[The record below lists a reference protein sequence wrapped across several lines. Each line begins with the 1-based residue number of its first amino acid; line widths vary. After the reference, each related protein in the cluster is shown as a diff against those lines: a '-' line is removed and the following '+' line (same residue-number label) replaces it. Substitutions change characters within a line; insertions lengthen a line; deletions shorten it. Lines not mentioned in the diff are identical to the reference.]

1 MPIRR
6 RHALLLPLALSLTA
20 CGGGNDN
27 YESADL
33 YGAYEAIQWGMS
45 LELVRNIIGADAVST
60 QAENAT
66 TTLHRWE
73 SGRGTY
79 LFTVLLIQI
88 DSSDGVIGK
97 IITGPQ
103 GNESETLGPQQ

>member
-1 MPIRR
+1 MSLRR
-6 RHALLLPLALSLTA
+6 RHTLLLPLALALTA

-45 LELVRNIIGADAVST
+45 LTLVRNIIGAEPVSS
-60 QAENAT
+60 QAENAD
-66 TTLHRWE
+66 TTLYRWE

-79 LFTVLLIQI
+79 LFTTLLIQI
-88 DSSDGVIGK
+88 DRSNGVIGK
-97 IITGPQ
+97 VITGPQ
-103 GNESETLGPQQ
+103 GNESETVGPQQ